1 MSIFDD
7 MDYSKLT
14 EDELDEKIQ
23 DVLAKVEVCYK
34 MGHSDAL
41 DQLLFHLEN
50 LKIEL
55 TDKLEKKQFELIQGK
70 IPDILTITDNESE
83 EELPKKYNFGENS
96 SPKNNKKR

>member
-23 DVLAKVEVCYK
+23 DVLEKVEVCYR
-34 MGHSDAL
+34 MGHGPTL

-50 LKIEL
+50 LKMEL
-55 TDKLEKKQFELIQGK
+55 GDKLEKKRFELIQGR
-70 IPDILTITDNESE
+70 IPETLTITDDEDE
-83 EELPKKYNFGENS
+83 EELS
-96 SPKNNKKR
+96 KNNKKR

>member
-14 EDELDEKIQ
+14 EEELDEKII

-34 MGHSDAL
+34 MGHSAAL

-50 LKIEL
+50 LKMEL
-55 TDKLEKKQFELIQGK
+55 GDKIEKKQFALLQGRT
-70 IPDILTITDNESE
+70 PDVLTVTDDDE
-83 EELPKKYNFGENS
+83 EELQ
-96 SPKNNKKR
+96 KNNKKR

>member
-23 DVLAKVEVCYK
+23 DVLEKVEVCYR
-34 MGHSDAL
+34 MGHGPTL

-50 LKIEL
+50 LKMEL
-55 TDKLEKKQFELIQGK
+55 GDKLEKKRFGLIQGRT
-70 IPDILTITDNESE
+70 PDVLTVTDDDEE
-83 EELPKKYNFGENS
+83 EEL
-96 SPKNNKKR
+96 PKNNKKR

>member
-23 DVLAKVEVCYK
+23 DILEKVEVCYR
-34 MGHSDAL
+34 MGHSAAL
-41 DQLLFHLEN
+41 DQLLFHLDN
-50 LKIEL
+50 LKMEL
-55 TDKLEKKQFELIQGK
+55 GDKLEKKQFEQIQGRT
-70 IPDILTITDNESE
+70 PDILTVTDNESE
-83 EELPKKYNFGENS
+83 EDLPKKYNFRENT

>member
-14 EDELDEKIQ
+14 EEELDEKIQ

-41 DQLLFHLEN
+41 DQLLFHLDN

-55 TDKLEKKQFELIQGK
+55 TDKLEKKQFELIQGRT
-70 IPDILTITDNESE
+70 PDVLTVTDDDE
-83 EELPKKYNFGENS
+83 EEL
-96 SPKNNKKR
+96 PKNNKKR

>member
-23 DVLAKVEVCYK
+23 DILEKVEVCYR
-34 MGHSDAL
+34 MGHGPTL

-50 LKIEL
+50 LKMEL
-55 TDKLEKKQFELIQGK
+55 GDKLEKKRFELIQGR
-70 IPDILTITDNESE
+70 IPETLTITDDEDE
-83 EELPKKYNFGENS
+83 EELS
-96 SPKNNKKR
+96 KNNKKR